1 MSQSSLETKC
11 RKIRVRGEEVK
22 MEAGARE
29 KGKINLAAVEME
41 EGGAVTQRTQA
52 PPGAGTGK

>member
-1 MSQSSLETKC
+1 
-11 RKIRVRGEEVK
+11 